1 MVQVQVQS
9 KISPTVMDGNSMIE
23 QEDRLPDAFWSDKEL
38 HQMAVAV
45 LEIDRHSEEPTNV
58 VLYRLH
64 KGGIDTGLVLI
75 AAVKSVIDGQDAI
88 NRLWAEVGITAEL
101 GKFSDESPLSQV
113 RVEAMYLLLQKY
125 RYIGKNKLPG
135 HDKVYKYCSWF
146 DKLVQNQG

>member
-9 KISPTVMDGNSMIE
+9 KISPTVMEGNSMIE